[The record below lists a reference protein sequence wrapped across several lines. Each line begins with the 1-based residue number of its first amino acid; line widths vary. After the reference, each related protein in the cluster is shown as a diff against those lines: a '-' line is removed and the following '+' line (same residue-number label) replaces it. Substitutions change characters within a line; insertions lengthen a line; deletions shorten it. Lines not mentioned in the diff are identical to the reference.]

1 MARSLE
7 NMVHSQDLDATVH
20 LGRQGMTSAPDIR
33 HYMLTIIQLFL
44 RFEGPT
50 TMLLQSRASRISDVL
65 TLKDVNEIAE
75 SQPGAV
81 QDAVDRKIQEEIK
94 QIGAGTTA
102 PGAQESSVGTVKYA
116 TVRSGKAVFEGPKTS
131 TS

>member
-1 MARSLE
+1 M
-7 NMVHSQDLDATVH
+7 
-20 LGRQGMTSAPDIR
+20 
-33 HYMLTIIQLFL
+33 IIQLFL

-50 TMLLQSRASRISDVL
+50 TMLLQSRASRISDIL

-81 QDAVDRKIQEEIK
+81 QDAVDRKIKEEIK

-102 PGAQESSVGTVKYA
+102 PGAQENSVGTVKYA
-116 TVRSGKAVFEGPKTS
+116 TIRSGKASFEGPKTP

>member
-1 MARSLE
+1 
-7 NMVHSQDLDATVH
+7 
-20 LGRQGMTSAPDIR
+20 
-33 HYMLTIIQLFL
+33 MLIMLKLFL

-50 TMLLQSRASRISDVL
+50 TMLLQSRASRVSDVL

-81 QDAVDRKIQEEIK
+81 QDAVDRKIKDEIK

-102 PGAQESSVGTVKYA
+102 PGVQESSAGAVRYA
-116 TVRSGKAVFEGPKTS
+116 TIRSGKAVFEGPNTPAS
-131 TS
+131 